1 MLPRYSRDGHW
12 IYFTSNRTGRFQI
25 WKAPRSGGVAVQVT
39 REGGVASFEDPAGQ
53 HVYYTNPSKPGIW
66 RIPTAGGAETPVVEN
81 PGGWQPGEWR
91 SFATLW
97 TVTDTGILFYF
108 DRLSTDRPESWVL
121 KRFDPSTSATTTLLH
136 LTNVPASLTISADGR
151 TCVYAQADG
160 EIVTIM
166 VVENFR

>member
-1 MLPRYSRDGHW
+1 
-12 IYFTSNRTGRFQI
+12 
-25 WKAPRSGGVAVQVT
+25 
-39 REGGVASFEDPAGQ
+39 
-53 HVYYTNPSKPGIW
+53 
-66 RIPTAGGAETPVVEN
+66 
-81 PGGWQPGEWR
+81 
-91 SFATLW
+91 LW